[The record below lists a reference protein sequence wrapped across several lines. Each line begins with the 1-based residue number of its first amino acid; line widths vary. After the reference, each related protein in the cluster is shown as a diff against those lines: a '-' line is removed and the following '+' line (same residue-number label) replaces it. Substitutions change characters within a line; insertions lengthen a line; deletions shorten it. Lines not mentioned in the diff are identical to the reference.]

1 MANLLQDRN
10 WVAMGL
16 MFVLVAG
23 VSAPLAQARNDG
35 TCDKNCHYKVL
46 HGFEGPPNDGTY
58 PYAGVVLDAYDNLY
72 GTTTSGGSGTC
83 KGGCGTIFE
92 ISNTGVE
99 TVLYNFAGGTDGSGP
114 FGELIADSSGKLF
127 GTTSGGGTYGYG
139 TVFKLDTSGVETVL
153 FSFAGS
159 PDGASPIAGLIL
171 DPAGDLFG
179 TTSGGGTYG
188 YGTVFKLDT
197 SGVETVLY
205 SFAGSP
211 DGASPYASLILDAA
225 GDLFGTTSSGGTYDF
240 GTVFR
245 LDTIGVETVLYSFA
259 GSPDGASPYASLIF
273 DAKGN
278 LYSTTFGGGE
288 RGYGTVFKLGTTG
301 KETVL
306 HDFPQSGKGD
316 GENPYAPLVLDRA
329 GSLYGTASAGG
340 GWGDGVIFKIDTAG
354 KETVLYHFY
363 RAHGTGL
370 FGAKPVAGLTWGAKG
385 DLYGTTLWGEHN
397 PCGGRQTVGCGVV
410 FKFTP

>member
-10 WVAMGL
+10 WVAIAL
-16 MFVLVAG
+16 VFVLVIR

-35 TCDKNCHYKVL
+35 VCDKNCHYKVL

-58 PYAGVVLDAYDNLY
+58 PHAGVVLDAFDDVY
-72 GTTTSGGSGTC
+72 GTTTAGGSGTC

-92 ISNTGVE
+92 ISNSGVE
-99 TVLYNFAGGTDGSGP
+99 TVLYSFAGGTDGSGQI
-114 FGELIADSSGKLF
+114 GELIADSSGNLFGTTSGGGAHGYGTVFKLDTSGIETMLYSFVGSPDGASPIAGLIFDAAGDLF
-127 GTTSGGGTYGYG
+127 GTTSGGGTHNNG
-139 TVFKLDTSGVETVL
+139 TVFKLDTSGVETVPH
-153 FSFAGS
+153 SFAGS
-159 PDGASPIAGLIL
+159 PDGA
-171 DPAGDLFG
+171 D
-179 TTSGGGTYG
+179 
-188 YGTVFKLDT
+188 
-197 SGVETVLY
+197 
-205 SFAGSP
+205 
-211 DGASPYASLILDAA
+211 
-225 GDLFGTTSSGGTYDF
+225 
-240 GTVFR
+240 
-245 LDTIGVETVLYSFA
+245 
-259 GSPDGASPYASLIF
+259 PYASLIF

-278 LYSTTFGGGE
+278 LYSTTVGGGKG
-288 RGYGTVFKLGTTG
+288 GYGTVFKLATTG

-340 GWGDGVIFKIDTAG
+340 GWSGGVIFKIDTAG

-363 RAHGTGL
+363 EAHGTGL
-370 FGAKPVAGLTWGAKG
+370 FGAKPVAGLTWDAKG
-385 DLYGTTLWGEHN
+385 DLYGSTLWGEHN